1 MALDIGKA
9 LDYLH
14 TKMKILHGDMK
25 SYNILVNGD
34 FVVCKLCD
42 FGVTLP
48 LDENGVFDKENAG
61 KAVYFGKCLTIKY
74 YYTHDTMYDLFFSCG
89 LQFSYVMAWSWLPHL
104 Y

>member
-1 MALDIGKA
+1 MFQVAADIASA

-14 TKMKILHGDMK
+14 TKMQILHGDMK

-34 FVVCKLCD
+34 FVICKLCD

-48 LDENGVFDKENAG
+48 LDENGVFDKKKAG
-61 KAVYFGKCLTIKY
+61 KAVYFGKS
-74 YYTHDTMYDLFFSCG
+74 HF
-89 LQFSYVMAWSWLPHL
+89 PL